1 MRNEVWVMDIPA
13 KVREDVD
20 DPLAQDLVICV
31 CLFMNIMNI
40 TCFGEYSQHIT
51 LFPHQ
56 LLELDPE
63 KRLKLRDLTQH
74 PYFART

>member
-13 KVREDVD
+13 KVREEID

-31 CLFMNIMNI
+31 CLFINI

-51 LFPHQ
+51 PFTHQ

-63 KRLKLRDLTQH
+63 KRLKLRDLMQH
-74 PYFART
+74 QYFART

>member
-1 MRNEVWVMDIPA
+1 MDIPA
-13 KVREDVD
+13 KVREDID
-20 DPLAQDLVICV
+20 DPLTQDLVIGV
-31 CLFMNIMNI
+31 CLFIDN
-40 TCFGEYSQHIT
+40 TCFGEHSQNVT

-56 LLELDPE
+56 LLEFDPE